1 MVQKEIDYE
10 LLLFRCPHCKGP
22 VRWHWNKA
30 TTGKVYCQNK
40 CPECR
45 AGQSKAEF
53 NGNILIDGVPFED
66 KMILDELMKINKH
79 LKSIEKLLSRLDDKF
94 IRNKI

>member
-1 MVQKEIDYE
+1 MYE
-10 LLLFRCPHCKGP
+10 EFYDCVKY
-22 VRWHWNKA
+22 
-30 TTGKVYCQNK
+30 GKRVSSQIFPSDGI

>member
-1 MVQKEIDYE
+1 VDGERFMVQKEIDYE

-40 CPECR
+40 CPEGR
-45 AGQSKAEF
+45 FLME
-53 NGNILIDGVPFED
+53 LED
-66 KMILDELMKINKH
+66 CQMVDEDEI
-79 LKSIEKLLSRLDDKF
+79 
-94 IRNKI
+94 